1 MAMSD
6 PAGPVAG
13 DSGPAMA
20 PAAPLGVAPMVDAT
34 PAPRGYTLPVW
45 VAAAARA
52 ALGSLLGEPVAPAV
66 ALELLE
72 PPGVGAV
79 PVEAAA
85 FLGDG
90 WALGQAR
97 CDPGEG
103 LDLTRGLVVWVL
115 LRWRELAPGGSAPE
129 ATAGSTPG
137 STKAFRAGSV
147 LEIPAGPSPQS
158 PLPRS
163 FAIAASAVSVPA
175 PAAFEPGPQDWLLIE
190 AGEGVGIHA
199 ASREACLSAYA
210 RRLLAA
216 NLRPLVPPGQGL
228 QLRVVLPAGRALAER
243 TSNAAFGVVE
253 GLALIGTRAA
263 VQAGASPDQ
272 LEATLAAL
280 RQKVAEPGF
289 AGDLVLVIGEN
300 GLDLAPRLGLP
311 HQLLLKA
318 GNWIGPVLVAAAE
331 AGVRRLLLFGYQ
343 GKLIKLAAG
352 IFHTHHHLADG
363 RAEVLTAF
371 AALEGLA
378 GPPLQVLH
386 GAATV
391 EAALAELEAAD
402 SALAQRLRARLAAAV
417 ESRSA
422 AYLARHGGGS
432 LAVGA
437 VLFDRSR
444 RICAAGPIGGPL
456 LEALTEVGA
465 ASPPAPESRV

>member
-1 MAMSD
+1 MAEI
-6 PAGPVAG
+6 
-13 DSGPAMA
+13 
-20 PAAPLGVAPMVDAT
+20 T

-66 ALELLE
+66 ALVLLE

-85 FLGDG
+85 LLGDG

-115 LRWRELAPGGSAPE
+115 LRWLE
-129 ATAGSTPG
+129 A
-137 STKAFRAGSV
+137 
-147 LEIPAGPSPQS
+147 
-158 PLPRS
+158 
-163 FAIAASAVSVPA
+163 VPA
-175 PAAFEPGPQDWLLIE
+175 PAAFEPSPQDWLLIE

-199 ASREACLSAYA
+199 ASGEACLSDYA

-280 RQKVAEPGF
+280 RGQAGASDFK
-289 AGDLVLVIGEN
+289 GDLVLVIGEN

-371 AALEGLA
+371 AALEGLV
-378 GPPLQVLH
+378 GPPLRALH
-386 GAATV
+386 SAATV

-402 SALAQRLRARLAAAV
+402 SALAQRLRDRLAAAV

-422 AYLARHGGGS
+422 SYLARHGGGS
-432 LAVGA
+432 MAVGA

-456 LEALTEVGA
+456 LEALSEVVA
-465 ASPPAPESRV
+465 ASPPPPESRV

>member
-1 MAMSD
+1 MA
-6 PAGPVAG
+6 
-13 DSGPAMA
+13 
-20 PAAPLGVAPMVDAT
+20 DAI

-45 VAAAARA
+45 GAAAARA
-52 ALGSLLGEPVAPAV
+52 AMGVLRGESDGPAV
-66 ALELLE
+66 RLELLE
-72 PPGVGAV
+72 PPGAV
-79 PVEAAA
+79 PVAVEAAA
-85 FLGDG
+85 ALGDG

-115 LRWRELAPGGSAPE
+115 LRWRELAPG
-129 ATAGSTPG
+129 
-137 STKAFRAGSV
+137 
-147 LEIPAGPSPQS
+147 PSP
-158 PLPRS
+158 PVPPPRLS
-163 FAIAASAVSVPA
+163 AGEAAALPA
-175 PAAFEPGPQDWLLIE
+175 PGALEPSPEPWLLIE

-199 ASREACLSAYA
+199 ANGEACLSDYA
-210 RRLLAA
+210 RRLLEA
-216 NLRPLVPPGQGL
+216 NLRPLLSPGQGL

-280 RQKVAEPGF
+280 RQHVDAPDF
-289 AGDLVLVIGEN
+289 QGDLVLVIGEN

-311 HQLLLKA
+311 PQLLLKA

-331 AGVRRLLLFGYQ
+331 AGVGRLLLFGYQ

-378 GPPLQVLH
+378 GDALASLH
-386 GAATV
+386 AAPTV
-391 EAALAELEAAD
+391 ETALAELEAGD
-402 SALAQRLRARLAAAV
+402 PALAQRLRDRLAAAV
-417 ESRSA
+417 ETRSC

-444 RICAAGPIGGPL
+444 RVRAAGPIGGPL
-456 LEALTEVGA
+456 LAALAEPGA
-465 ASPPAPESRV
+465 ASTPQALSPHSGAAGGAP

>member
-1 MAMSD
+1 MAE
-6 PAGPVAG
+6 P
-13 DSGPAMA
+13 
-20 PAAPLGVAPMVDAT
+20 T

-45 VAAAARA
+45 VAAAALA
-52 ALGSLLGEPVAPAV
+52 ALGVLRGESDGPAV
-66 ALELLE
+66 MLDLLE
-72 PPGVGAV
+72 PPGAVPV

-85 FLGDG
+85 ALGDG

-115 LRWRELAPGGSAPE
+115 LRWREVA
-129 ATAGSTPG
+129 
-137 STKAFRAGSV
+137 
-147 LEIPAGPSPQS
+147 
-158 PLPRS
+158 
-163 FAIAASAVSVPA
+163 PA
-175 PAAFEPGPQDWLLIE
+175 PAALEPGPEPWLRIE

-199 ASREACLSAYA
+199 ASGDACLSDYA
-210 RRLLAA
+210 RRLLEA
-216 NLRPLVPPGQGL
+216 NLRPLLSPGQGL

-272 LEATLAAL
+272 LEACLAAL
-280 RQKVAEPGF
+280 RRQTGAPDF
-289 AGDLVLVIGEN
+289 HGDLVLVIGEN

-311 HQLLLKA
+311 PQLLLKA

-378 GPPLQVLH
+378 GEALASLH
-386 GAATV
+386 AAPTV

-402 SALAQRLRARLAAAV
+402 PALAQRLRDRLAAAV
-417 ESRSA
+417 EIRSG

-444 RICAAGPIGGPL
+444 RIRAIGPIGGPL
-456 LEALTEVGA
+456 LAALAESGA
-465 ASPPAPESRV
+465 AATPLPQSGAVGGAP